1 MQNYSAKIEDS
12 KLYTSSLTSN
22 AEDLEVSRKTFLGLR
37 GEPLYKMVAFVA
49 SVSFMLFGY
58 DQGVMSSLLTLPTFL
73 ETFPEIN
80 AVEDSSKATLQGFVV
95 AIYEIGC
102 MGGALFAMIYGDH
115 FGRRKM
121 IWAGSII
128 MSVGAVLQSSAF
140 GLPHLIVGRVITGVG
155 NGFLT
160 ATIPMWLSE
169 CAKPERRGAL
179 NMISAALNIFGVA
192 LSYWIDFGFYFV
204 KSSASWRFPIAF
216 QIIFALFMMSI
227 IFLMPES
234 PRWLVK
240 QKRIEEAKE
249 VFAIFGEVETNDSS
263 VLAKIKEIED
273 LSMKE
278 DTKFSL
284 KALSSFGPNKHFQR
298 TMLAVCCQIMQQICG
313 INLITY
319 YAGTIYEDYLNMKPI
334 PARIL
339 AACNGTE
346 YFFAACFSYFVIERV
361 GRRNLM
367 IFCAAGQAVTMA
379 ILCGSGWAA
388 NHGSNSAAISAAVFL
403 FVFNSF
409 FAVGWLGV
417 SWLYP
422 AEIAPLEIRAAV
434 NGLSTACNWASTFL
448 IVMITPI
455 CFANI
460 GAYTYAIF
468 AGINSI
474 IVPAVYI
481 FYPETAGRSLE
492 DIDVVFENSNPMTP
506 WDVVLLSKNFKDIK
520 FNQFEVYQEKV
531 LEELRE

>member
-1 MQNYSAKIEDS
+1 MQSIEAKDLTPS
-12 KLYTSSLTSN
+12 HTSLVSSSDGTRT
-22 AEDLEVSRKTFLGLR
+22 SRKTYFGLR
-37 GEPLYKMVAFVA
+37 GASLHKMVAFVA

-58 DQGVMSSLLTLPTFL
+58 DQGVMSSLLTLPSFL
-73 ETFPEIN
+73 ERFPEIN
-80 AVEDSSKATLQGFVV
+80 ATADKSKSTLQGLVV

-102 MGGALFAMIYGDH
+102 MSGALFAMMYGDN

-121 IWAGSII
+121 IWAGAAI
-128 MSVGAVLQSSAF
+128 MTVGAVLQCSAF
-140 GLPHLIVGRVITGVG
+140 GLPHLIVGRIVTGIG

-192 LSYWIDFGFYFV
+192 LSYWVDFGFYFV
-204 KSSASWRFPIAF
+204 KGSASWRFPIAF
-216 QIIFALFMMSI
+216 QIVFALFMMSV

-240 QKRIEEAKE
+240 QQRIEEAKE
-249 VFAIFGEVETNDSS
+249 VFAVFEEVDANDAM
-263 VLAKIKEIED
+263 VLAKVKEIQD
-273 LSMKE
+273 VSMKE
-278 DTKFSL
+278 ENGFSL
-284 KALSSFGPNKHFQR
+284 KTLISFGPNKHFHR
-298 TMLAVCCQIMQQICG
+298 TMLAAFCQIMQQICG

-319 YAGTIYEDYLNMKPI
+319 YAGTIYEDYLNMDPI

-346 YFFAACFSYFVIERV
+346 YFFAACLSYFVIEKI

-367 IFCAAGQAVTMA
+367 MFCAAGQAGTMA
-379 ILCGSGWAA
+379 ILCGSAWGA
-388 NHGSNSAAISAAVFL
+388 NQGNTSAAISAAVFL

-417 SWLYP
+417 TWLYP

-434 NGLSTACNWASTFL
+434 NGLSTACNWAFTFL

-455 CFANI
+455 CFAHI
-460 GAYTYAIF
+460 GSYTYAIF
-468 AGINSI
+468 ACVNFIM
-474 IVPAVYI
+474 VPAVYI

-492 DIDVVFENSNPMTP
+492 DIDVIFENSNPKTP
-506 WDVVLLSKNFKDIK
+506 WDVVNLSKRYTDLK
-520 FNQFEVYQEKV
+520 FNALDDYYGKALV
-531 LEELRE
+531 ELKE